1 MASLGHVA
9 VGMLIGRLHGG
20 SAARPPGRRPWNAL
34 AVFGGLALA
43 PDLDV
48 LLVAMG
54 LSDDGPFGHRGATHS
69 VAAAFVGGAI
79 IAVLFARRG
88 WPLGRTLLASVA
100 AIGSHA
106 FLDILDGARGL
117 ALLWPFSEA
126 RYRGPWPL
134 LHEAP
139 RGLELFCR
147 AGVDCFLKEGLLFA
161 PLFLLALWPS
171 RARER
176 TDQGLVADRPPPPA
190 ASAG

>member
-1 MASLGHVA
+1 
-9 VGMLIGRLHGG
+9 
-20 SAARPPGRRPWNAL
+20 
-34 AVFGGLALA
+34 VFGGLAIA

-69 VAAAFVGGAI
+69 LAAAFLGGLV

-88 WPLGRTLLASVA
+88 WPLRRTLWASVA

-106 FLDILDGARGL
+106 FLDILDGGRGL
-117 ALLWPFSEA
+117 ALLWPLSET
-126 RYRGPWPL
+126 RHSGPWPL
-134 LHEAP
+134 LNEAP

-147 AGVDCFLKEGLLFA
+147 AGVDCFLKEGLLFT
-161 PLFLLALWPS
+161 PLFLLSLWPP
-171 RARER
+171 RAVGRSSER
-176 TDQGLVADRPPPPA
+176 ADDALVADTPPPPA